1 MDDQGAGIVM
11 QPETIT
17 LLERVQKGGA
27 GKVSVSCETRRY
39 LRRDGGTK
47 AEMPMAQRF
56 TSWGALYH
64 TLRAAFPSDRYLQG
78 HTLREL
84 LPGSKV
90 SSWETVPNSRRAERF
105 AASREDVP
113 SNSTNSIHECV
124 IRPKDH
130 PEP

>member
-1 MDDQGAGIVM
+1 MNVAIIGGSLGGLAAGILLRDLGHEVRIYEKSAGLMDDQGAGIVM

-64 TLRAAFPSDRYLQG
+64 TLLRSPQTATFKG
-78 HTLREL
+78 TL
-84 LPGSKV
+84 
-90 SSWETVPNSRRAERF
+90 
-105 AASREDVP
+105 
-113 SNSTNSIHECV
+113 
-124 IRPKDH
+124 
-130 PEP
+130 